1 MNREK
6 IHEIII
12 NNLPHGF
19 SLVDKEGVIIEFNR
33 AAEELT
39 GYTKSDVIGRSHL
52 EIFHGTSDKSKCPL
66 MQFILGEE
74 KRFDSLESLLKKKN
88 GETIMIAVT
97 VFPIYDMDGL
107 FMGGVELFRD
117 ITAQKKREREHKN
130 ILSMFAHDMKNP
142 IVIARGFLTRLLSEK
157 AGDINEKQR
166 EYFGL
171 IEEELKR
178 LHELISDFLQFSR
191 FEAKEYNP
199 VLSPFNIT
207 AALLEHV
214 KSAKVEADMKN
225 LKIVCDIPG
234 SDHTPLMADGSMIS
248 RVISNLLDNAIKY
261 TNPGGTITIAIADR
275 NKDLLVSIK
284 DTGIG
289 ISKEHL
295 PYIFDAFYRVSKD
308 SKGSGLGLFIA
319 KTIVEA
325 HGGTIWVES
334 VPSEG
339 STFFFTLPK
348 ESHKMALLS

>member
-1 MNREK
+1 MDRGK

-39 GYTKSDVIGRSHL
+39 GYAKSDVIGRSHL
-52 EIFHGTSDKSKCPL
+52 EIFHGTPDKSKCPL
-66 MQFILGEE
+66 MQFTLHDKKG
-74 KRFDSLESLLKKKN
+74 FVSVESCLRKKN
-88 GETIMIAVT
+88 GETIMISVT
-97 VFPIYDMDGL
+97 IFPIYDMDGL

-117 ITAQKKREREHKN
+117 ITVQKKREREHKN

-142 IVIARGFLTRLLSEK
+142 VVIARGFLARLLSEK
-157 AGDINEKQR
+157 AGDVTEKQR
-166 EYFGL
+166 EYYGL

-191 FEAKEYNP
+191 FEAKEYVP
-199 VLSPFNIT
+199 VLSSFNIT
-207 AALLEHV
+207 DALFEHI
-214 KSAKVEADMKN
+214 KSAKVAADTKN
-225 LKIVCDIPG
+225 IRIACNIPCG
-234 SDHTPLMADGSMIS
+234 DHVSLMADGSMIS
-248 RVISNLLDNAIKY
+248 RVVSNLLDNAIKY
-261 TNPGGTITIAIADR
+261 TNPGGTIVLTISNCD
-275 NKDLLVSIK
+275 NYLVVSIK

-295 PYIFDAFYRVSKD
+295 PFIFDAFYRASKD
-308 SKGSGLGLFIA
+308 SSGSGLGLFIA

-325 HGGTIWVES
+325 HGGTIRVES

-339 STFFFTLPK
+339 STFSFTLPK
-348 ESHKMALLS
+348 KSCERALLS

>member
-1 MNREK
+1 MDREK

-39 GYTKSDVIGRSHL
+39 GYSKSDVIGRSHL
-52 EIFHGTSDKSKCPL
+52 EIFHSTSDKSKCPL
-66 MQFILGEE
+66 MQFTVSE
-74 KRFDSLESLLKKKN
+74 KKGFDSLESVLKKKN
-88 GETIMIAVT
+88 GETIMISVT
-97 VFPIYDMDGL
+97 VFPIYDTNGS

-142 IVIARGFLTRLLSEK
+142 VVIARGFLARLLSEK
-157 AGDINEKQR
+157 AGDVTEKQR
-166 EYFGL
+166 EYYGL
-171 IEEELKR
+171 VEEELKR

-191 FEAKEYNP
+191 FEAKEYVP
-199 VLSPFNIT
+199 VLSSFNIT
-207 AALLEHV
+207 DALLEHV
-214 KSAKVEADMKN
+214 KSAKVEADIKN
-225 LKIVCDIPG
+225 IKIVCDIPSG
-234 SDHTPLMADGSMIS
+234 NHSPLMADGSMIS

-261 TNPGGTITIAIADR
+261 TNPGGTIVVTIADR
-275 NKDLLVSIK
+275 NNYLLVSIK

-295 PYIFDAFYRVSKD
+295 PFIFDAFYRASKD

-334 VPSEG
+334 APSEG
-339 STFFFTLPK
+339 STFSFTLPK
-348 ESHKMALLS
+348 ESCRMALLS